1 MFLKFLFGFCISLD
15 LLNTLLQ
22 EIVVLVFNYFM
33 KIIWNLLHLF
43 YLIIVREILNF
54 QINFILNFKKRFLI
68 VSPNFFLILYLFH
81 VAYLQFYL
89 WIAVIH
95 DVRQYNI
102 YAFSFFLLGI
112 IFRNLLILPQKLTFE
127 VFFQQ
132 LLLQEIFVLVIY
144 QQGGS
149 QILNLLV

>member
-81 VAYLQFYL
+81 AAYLQFYL

-144 QQGGS
+144 Q
-149 QILNLLV
+149 

>member
-33 KIIWNLLHLF
+33 KIIWNLLDLF

-144 QQGGS
+144 QQEGS